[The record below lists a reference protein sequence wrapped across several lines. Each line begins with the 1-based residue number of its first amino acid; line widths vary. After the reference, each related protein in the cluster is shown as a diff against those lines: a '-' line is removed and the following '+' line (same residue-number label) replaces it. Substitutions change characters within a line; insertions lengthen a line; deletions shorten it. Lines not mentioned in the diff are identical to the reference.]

1 MRIGLS
7 FDTTGEEPLE
17 RVIEA
22 IAGAEKDGFEAA
34 WLANIFGYDAILLA
48 ALAGRSTKRI
58 AIGTAVVPTFPR
70 HPFALAQQALTAQ
83 AATGGRFVLGLG
95 PSHRVVIETMLG
107 LSYEKPARH
116 VREYLEIVRGLRDG
130 GSVAFEGETYRVQGA
145 LRAPGG
151 GAFPILI
158 GALGPRMLRIAGE
171 LADGTITWMCGPK
184 VLGATIVPGINAH
197 AEEAGRPAPRIVAG
211 LPICVTDD
219 AASARE
225 AAGRAFAVYGTLPS
239 YRAMLDAEGVEG
251 PADIVIAGGEK
262 DAKEALSR
270 LAASGVTD
278 FNAAIFPAG
287 PDKEASRRRTYAFLA
302 SLGGRIG

>member
-7 FDTTGEEPLE
+7 FDTTGEEPLD
-17 RVIEA
+17 RVIEG
-22 IAGAEKDGFEAA
+22 IAGADRDGFEAA

-48 ALAGRSTKRI
+48 ALAGRATTRI

-70 HPFALAQQALTAQ
+70 HPFALAQQAMTAQ

-116 VREYLEIVRGLRDG
+116 VREYLEIVRALRDG
-130 GSVAFEGETYRVQGA
+130 GGVSFEGETYRVQGS
-145 LRAPGG
+145 LKVPGG
-151 GAFPILI
+151 GSFPILI
-158 GALGPRMLRIAGE
+158 GALGPRMLKIAGE

-184 VLGATIVPGINAH
+184 VLGATLVPGITAH

-219 AASARE
+219 PAAARE
-225 AAGRAFAVYGTLPS
+225 KAAKGLAVYGTLPS
-239 YRAMLDAEGVEG
+239 YRAMLDAEGAAG

-262 DAKEALSR
+262 QSREALSR

-278 FNAAIFPAG
+278 FNAAIFPTG
-287 PDKEASRRRTYAFLA
+287 PDSQASRRRTYEFLA
-302 SLGGRIG
+302 SFGGKVG